1 MGSDGGQVREEVDSI
16 MSLQSSKPHVVI
28 ITVPAPGHIFP
39 SIALGKAL
47 ARQGVKVT
55 LLSSG
60 CVPEKLRRDVE
71 LGEEEL
77 DMTLGTVLEDPLQ
90 EPEHP
95 MALIPW
101 LSKLPREEM
110 VEHAYNIIQKLSPP
124 PCCFISDTFISWT
137 KMLEEKLGIPRHFL
151 VTMSASS
158 LLFMFAVPLFA
169 KKGILPLEPAAE
181 VELPVPGIGNVPK
194 GDVWEYFLKGG
205 PFQLDQMILCLKG
218 FTESFPT
225 ATYLINST
233 EELEPE
239 AFRALTEPVPFTGEV
254 AKVVSIGPLEQSFAF
269 KGGDGVSFELREAE
283 SKCKKLSSEVEE
295 WLDSQPNGSVMY
307 ISFGT
312 IFSLQSE
319 QVLEL
324 AHGVEASGQR
334 FLWIIRPPNVPHI
347 MLSKQP
353 TKEEISAILPPG
365 TPYHC
370 SLLEM
375 T

>member
-158 LLFMFAVPLFA
+158 LLFMFAV
-169 KKGILPLEPAAE
+169 
-181 VELPVPGIGNVPK
+181 
-194 GDVWEYFLKGG
+194 
-205 PFQLDQMILCLKG
+205 
-218 FTESFPT
+218 SPT
-225 ATYLINST
+225 LGY
-233 EELEPE
+233 
-239 AFRALTEPVPFTGEV
+239 
-254 AKVVSIGPLEQSFAF
+254 
-269 KGGDGVSFELREAE
+269 
-283 SKCKKLSSEVEE
+283 SS
-295 WLDSQPNGSVMY
+295 N
-307 ISFGT
+307 
-312 IFSLQSE
+312 
-319 QVLEL
+319 
-324 AHGVEASGQR
+324 
-334 FLWIIRPPNVPHI
+334 
-347 MLSKQP
+347 
-353 TKEEISAILPPG
+353 
-365 TPYHC
+365 
-370 SLLEM
+370 
-375 T
+375 